1 MGIKSSRDREEL
13 KSKIKE
19 LKRTELH
26 RARERLLNQSSASS
40 VPSISKRIRSS
51 SLTRLKERRFFTS
64 TNTGK

>member
-13 KSKIKE
+13 KSKIKD

-26 RARERLLNQSSASS
+26 RARERLLNQSSSS
-40 VPSISKRIRSS
+40 SIPSLTKRIRSS

-64 TNTGK
+64 INNGK